1 LPKARVFI
9 IDDSVVARRMLAEV
23 IGKDPGLEVAG
34 TAANGRI
41 ALEKLPQVL
50 PDLVTLDVSMPEL
63 GGLETLKELR
73 RLYPDL
79 PVLMVSAQT
88 ERGAETTIDALFL
101 GAADYVTKPSAAKGV
116 AASVAR
122 FNETLTDKARDLC
135 AKRLEAPPSP
145 PASNPRVIPPAPST
159 PVRGLSRKQRVE
171 VVVLGA
177 STGGPLVLA
186 EVLSALPGDF
196 PVPVVVVQHMLPLFT
211 ARLCERLA
219 ARCALS
225 VREAVNGERL
235 VAGGARLAPGD
246 YHVAFERMKAEKRQ
260 GETTLR
266 VHQGLPVNF
275 CRPSV
280 DVLFESAAE
289 RFAGGTLAVVLTGM
303 GQDGKRGCEAVRA
316 AGGQVL
322 VQDAET
328 STVWGMPG
336 AVARAG
342 LADATLPRG
351 EIAREIVRRTLV
363 DRARAPAV
371 KEWI

>member
-1 LPKARVFI
+1 MPKARVFI

-177 STGGPLVLA
+177 STGGPLVL
-186 EVLSALPGDF
+186 
-196 PVPVVVVQHMLPLFT
+196 
-211 ARLCERLA
+211 
-219 ARCALS
+219 
-225 VREAVNGERL
+225 
-235 VAGGARLAPGD
+235 
-246 YHVAFERMKAEKRQ
+246 
-260 GETTLR
+260 
-266 VHQGLPVNF
+266 
-275 CRPSV
+275 
-280 DVLFESAAE
+280 
-289 RFAGGTLAVVLTGM
+289 
-303 GQDGKRGCEAVRA
+303 
-316 AGGQVL
+316 
-322 VQDAET
+322 
-328 STVWGMPG
+328 
-336 AVARAG
+336 
-342 LADATLPRG
+342 
-351 EIAREIVRRTLV
+351 
-363 DRARAPAV
+363 
-371 KEWI
+371 